1 MTCFTEKV
9 LFYLIFFVTADL
21 TSAVVS
27 LTSGVFFFSK
37 MLDSERLINGQYT
50 YQMDSY
56 VSWSVVWLLMDSRTN
71 KMSIT
76 RLCENLLSSCL
87 L

>member
-1 MTCFTEKV
+1 
-9 LFYLIFFVTADL
+9 
-21 TSAVVS
+21 
-27 LTSGVFFFSK
+27 